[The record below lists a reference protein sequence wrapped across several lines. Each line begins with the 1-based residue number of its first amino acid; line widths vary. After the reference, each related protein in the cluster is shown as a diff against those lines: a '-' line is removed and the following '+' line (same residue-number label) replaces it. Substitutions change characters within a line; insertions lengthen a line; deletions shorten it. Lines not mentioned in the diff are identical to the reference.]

1 MKSTSLCSLTLA
13 GFFAFAAQSMAQN
26 AIVIEPLM
34 AMAQPAVT
42 TGMVGLTTNQT
53 ARLSVLNLNSTSTST
68 TTTTTTTPPNN
79 CTVEL
84 QFFDAQNKSLKQA
97 IVPNFAPQTAT
108 TLDLTRAEI
117 TAQTANRAEIR
128 GQINVNPSSTS
139 VASSAISGYCT
150 VFTTLQIFDET
161 TGSTVVLTSDTRVST
176 YGPFAIPLI
185 TAR

>member
-13 GFFAFAAQSMAQN
+13 GFFAFAAQSMAQP
-26 AIVIEPLM
+26 AVIVEPM

-68 TTTTTTTPPNN
+68 STTTSPNN

-84 QFFDAQNKSLKQA
+84 QFFDPQNKSLKQA
-97 IVPNFAPQTAT
+97 IVPNFVPQTAT
-108 TLDLTRAEI
+108 TLDLTRTEI
-117 TAQTANRAEIR
+117 TAQTAARAEIR
-128 GQINVNPSSTS
+128 GVVTVNGPTPI
-139 VASSAISGYCT
+139 ASPAIPGYCT
-150 VFTTLQIFDET
+150 VFTTLQVFDAT
-161 TGSTVVLTSDTRVST
+161 TGSTVVFTSDTRVSN
-176 YGPFAIPLI
+176 YGTFVIPLI

>member
-1 MKSTSLCSLTLA
+1 MKSTGFFSLTLA

-26 AIVIEPLM
+26 AIVAEPM
-34 AMAQPAVT
+34 AMVQPAVT
-42 TGMVGLTTNQT
+42 TGMAGLTTNQT
-53 ARLSVLNLNSTSTST
+53 ARLSVLNLNSTSTT
-68 TTTTTTTPPNN
+68 TATLTPPIN

-97 IVPNFAPQTAT
+97 VVPNFAPQTAT
-108 TLDLTRAEI
+108 TLDLKRSEI
-117 TAQTANRAEIR
+117 TNQTGNRAEIR
-128 GQINVNPSSTS
+128 GQINVNPPTP
-139 VASSAISGYCT
+139 VASPTNPGYCT

>member
-1 MKSTSLCSLTLA
+1 MKITGLYSLALA

-53 ARLSVLNLNSTSTST
+53 ARLSVLNLNSTSTS
-68 TTTTTTTPPNN
+68 TTTTTTPPNN

-139 VASSAISGYCT
+139 VASSAIYGYCT
-150 VFTTLQIFDET
+150 VFTTLQVFDAT
-161 TGSTVVLTSDTRVST
+161 TGSTVVFTSDTRVSN
-176 YGPFAIPLI
+176 YGTFVIPLM

>member
-1 MKSTSLCSLTLA
+1 
-13 GFFAFAAQSMAQN
+13 MAQN
-26 AIVIEPLM
+26 AIIVEPPI
-34 AMAQPAVT
+34 AMVQPAVT

-68 TTTTTTTPPNN
+68 STTTSTLTPPNN

-108 TLDLTRAEI
+108 TLDLKRSEI
-117 TAQTANRAEIR
+117 TTQTANRAEIR
-128 GQINVNPSSTS
+128 GQINVNPSSTP
-139 VASSAISGYCT
+139 VANPTVPGYCT

-161 TGSTVVLTSDTRVST
+161 TGSTVVLTSDTRVSNS
-176 YGPFAIPLI
+176 GPVVIPLI
-185 TAR
+185 AQR